1 MGAMRSLS
9 ERRLA
14 PRVSTDGVVEEGP
27 SMEALAGLLWAT
39 RCYARD
45 GGKGRPRRRRASSVR
60 DVESRVGGSSRV
72 AL

>member
-14 PRVSTDGVVEEGP
+14 PRVGTDGGVEEGP

-45 GGKGRPRRRRASSVR
+45 GGKARPSRRRRSK
-60 DVESRVGGSSRV
+60 DVGGVSRSESSSRV

>member
-14 PRVSTDGVVEEGP
+14 PQVSTDGVVEEGP

-45 GGKGRPRRRRASSVR
+45 GGKARPRRRRSSR
-60 DVESRVGGSSRV
+60 DVNARVGESSRV
-72 AL
+72 ASL

>member
-14 PRVSTDGVVEEGP
+14 PQVGTDGVVEEGP

-45 GGKGRPRRRRASSVR
+45 GGKARPRSGRRSSR
-60 DVESRVGGSSRV
+60 DVGVRESSRV